1 MNHPERQVAQLPR
14 GGEDLQN
21 QMCGARDG
29 RAVLTEEAPTG
40 RPRRVA
46 QQLRCAQPEHPL
58 GAGVMEEHGGVGA
71 VEQHPVVERL
81 DERTV
86 GTPAPLQR
94 GKGQAWSFR
103 DTGRRSLGR
112 LHVFR
117 ILGSPYRVLTRP
129 ARLRLKVE
137 IGSKTCPGNPAPE
150 ILLE

>member
-29 RAVLTEEAPTG
+29 RAVLTEEASTG

-81 DERTV
+81 YERTV
-86 GTPAPLQR
+86 GTPAPCSAA
-94 GKGQAWSFR
+94 K
-103 DTGRRSLGR
+103 GRRGPSGTRGAGLSG
-112 LHVFR
+112 
-117 ILGSPYRVLTRP
+117 GSPYLEYSVHLT
-129 ARLRLKVE
+129 E
-137 IGSKTCPGNPAPE
+137 F
-150 ILLE
+150 